1 MNKYHS
7 GWHQFKIGEFLKEH
21 SERSSVNNQHEVL
34 SVTKEG
40 IFSQREY
47 FKKQIASED
56 NSGYKIVKK
65 GDVVFSAM
73 NLWMGSIDVVKNH
86 EIGIVSPAYITM
98 RPNENLIHKE
108 FLSYFLRGE
117 KMMKKYIYHSQQ
129 GASIVR
135 RNLNKNDLLKDKIL
149 IPPIHEQSKIA
160 EILSGIDQLL
170 ENINKQISKL
180 QYLQRGVMC
189 DLLSRGIYNSE
200 FKKSDLG
207 LIPNTWETG
216 NLSEIVDMVFGFAFS
231 SSDFVEN
238 GLLCVRMGNL
248 YNNQFNQ
255 SRSPA
260 YLPKEFIKKYPKFI
274 INAGDLLIS
283 MTGTAGKRDYG
294 FVVEV
299 PNVFEQGLLNQR
311 VAKILPKNSNSKK
324 FIAELMRSEFY
335 LEKLFAFGSGTKQAN
350 LSLKQILGIVV
361 PIPPIDEQVK
371 IGEIISSLERN
382 ISEKQQRFL
391 HLQILKDSLV
401 QDLLSGSKRVKM

>member
-1 MNKYHS
+1 
-7 GWHQFKIGEFLKEH
+7 
-21 SERSSVNNQHEVL
+21 
-34 SVTKEG
+34 
-40 IFSQREY
+40 
-47 FKKQIASED
+47 
-56 NSGYKIVKK
+56 
-65 GDVVFSAM
+65 
-73 NLWMGSIDVVKNH
+73 
-86 EIGIVSPAYITM
+86 M

-108 FLSYFLRGE
+108 FLSFFLRGE
-117 KMMKKYIYHSQQ
+117 KMMKKYMYHSQQ

-135 RNLNKNDLLKDKIL
+135 RNLNKDDLLKDKIS

-200 FKKSDLG
+200 LKKSDLG

-216 NLSEIVDMVFGFAFS
+216 NLSEIADMVFGFAFS

-248 YNNQFNQ
+248 YNNQFHQ

-274 INAGDLLIS
+274 VNAGDLLMS

-350 LSLKQILGIVV
+350 LSAKQVLGIVV

-401 QDLLSGSKRVKM
+401 KDLLSGRKRVNI